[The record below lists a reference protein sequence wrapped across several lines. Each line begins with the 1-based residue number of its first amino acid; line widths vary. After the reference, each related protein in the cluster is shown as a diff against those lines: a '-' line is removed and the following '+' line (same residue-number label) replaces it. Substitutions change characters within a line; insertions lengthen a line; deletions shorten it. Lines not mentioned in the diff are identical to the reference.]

1 MFGLDVEGRYL
12 NDATFHRVV
21 DLMRSFLSA
30 YHITPHELRE
40 AAILAATMHESER
53 IRPPFINPAML
64 PKPWGGMEVFV
75 DEAKDITPAMFGGLI
90 DEPMRTATGSAV
102 DTSKWG
108 NSMVGI
114 NPMFDTSGC
123 ETGRFH
129 SDGVTVTVTQVDKG
143 SFKCICGIHEHPNR
157 QRHTH
162 TCNDSNYE
170 FYHPKVTP
178 TPPQCGEHC
187 HLFVGTGNGYSVCN
201 DCGMSDVYYNWA
213 YNKKPMMHIR
223 AEDSSGN
230 QIGR

>member
-21 DLMRSFLSA
+21 DQMRALLSA

-40 AAILAATMHESER
+40 AAILAATMHETER
-53 IRPPFINPAML
+53 IRPLFLSP
-64 PKPWGGMEVFV
+64 E
-75 DEAKDITPAMFGGLI
+75 MFGGVI
-90 DEPMRTATGSAV
+90 TTVPMRTATGSAV

-108 NSMVGI
+108 KSMVGI

-143 SFKCICGIHEHPNR
+143 SFKCICGLSEAPNR

-170 FYHPKVTP
+170 FYHPKVRS
-178 TPPQCGEHC
+178 EERR
-187 HLFVGTGNGYSVCN
+187 VGKECRSRWSPY
-201 DCGMSDVYYNWA
+201 
-213 YNKKPMMHIR
+213 H
-223 AEDSSGN
+223 
-230 QIGR
+230 